1 MSAEQT
7 PDQIAE
13 DTATKDGRYRHYAP
27 PGMRVQVR
35 SPFDRRWCAGFE
47 IAEIVVGREGV
58 EGFRVRRLPDGAV
71 LPAVIPATDL
81 MTEGRGSAA

>member
-13 DTATKDGRYRHYAP
+13 DTGTKDGRYRRYTP
-27 PGMRVQVR
+27 PGLRVEIR

-58 EGFRVRRLPDGAV
+58 EGFRVRRLADGAV
-71 LPAVIPATDL
+71 LPAVFPATDL
-81 MTEGRGSAA
+81 MTERGGSAA